1 MPEPSPCQ
9 CCGRRDAGHA
19 PGHAPEHAPEHDCG
33 DYRQLF
39 ADHGLRCTRQRQVV
53 YAALAGTRE
62 HPTAEAIYEA
72 VRDEAAR
79 DGAKGISLATVYNTL
94 ETLTQR
100 GLCRKL
106 ATPGG
111 PTRFDA
117 FTDEHA
123 HVVAPDGSMAD
134 LPEDLSDRV
143 MAGVRDPELIAE
155 IEQRLGLKV
164 GRISIHLAAE

>member
-1 MPEPSPCQ
+1 MSDH
-9 CCGRRDAGHA
+9 RA
-19 PGHAPEHAPEHDCG
+19 
-33 DYRQLF
+33 LF
-39 ADHGLRCTRQRQVV
+39 AAHGLRCTRQRQVV

-62 HPTAEAIYEA
+62 HPTAEAIYDA
-72 VRDEAAR
+72 VKSAPDAA
-79 DGAKGISLATVYNTL
+79 DGSISLATVYNTL

-111 PTRFDA
+111 PTRYDA

-123 HVVAPDGSMAD
+123 HVLAPDGSLLD
-134 LPEDLSDRV
+134 LPDDLSHRI
-143 MAGVRDPELIAE
+143 MAGVRDPDLIAE
-155 IEQRLGLKV
+155 IEQRLGVKV

>member
-1 MPEPSPCQ
+1 MAVPTTPNH
-9 CCGRRDAGHA
+9 RA
-19 PGHAPEHAPEHDCG
+19 
-33 DYRQLF
+33 LF
-39 ADHGLRCTRQRQVV
+39 AAHGLRCTRQRQVV
-53 YAALAGTRE
+53 YTALAGTRE

-72 VRDEAAR
+72 VRE
-79 DGAKGISLATVYNTL
+79 GQGEPGISLATVYNTL

-117 FTDEHA
+117 ITDEHA
-123 HVVAPDGSMAD
+123 HVVAPDGRMMD
-134 LPEDLSDRV
+134 LPDDLSDRV

-155 IEQRLGLKV
+155 IEKRLGVRV
-164 GRISIHLAAE
+164 GRISIHLSAQEAAE

>member
-1 MPEPSPCQ
+1 MSDSTHSQGPL
-9 CCGRRDAGHA
+9 AHA
-19 PGHAPEHAPEHDCG
+19 DHRA
-33 DYRQLF
+33 LF
-39 ADHGLRCTRQRQVV
+39 AAHGLRCTRQRQVV

-62 HPTAEAIYEA
+62 HPTAEAIYDSVKGSAEA
-72 VRDEAAR
+72 G
-79 DGAKGISLATVYNTL
+79 DGTISLATVYNTL

-117 FTDEHA
+117 ITDEHA
-123 HVVAPDGSMAD
+123 HVIAPDGSMVD
-134 LPEDLSDRV
+134 LPDDLSHRV

-155 IEQRLGLKV
+155 IEQRLGVTV

>member
-1 MPEPSPCQ
+1 MSDPTNNQGPPT
-9 CCGRRDAGHA
+9 HA
-19 PGHAPEHAPEHDCG
+19 DHRA
-33 DYRQLF
+33 LF
-39 ADHGLRCTRQRQVV
+39 AAHGLRCTRQRQVV

-62 HPTAEAIYEA
+62 HPTAEAIYDAVKATPEA
-72 VRDEAAR
+72 G
-79 DGAKGISLATVYNTL
+79 DGTISLATVYNTL

-117 FTDEHA
+117 ITDEHA
-123 HVVAPDGSMAD
+123 HVQAPDGSLVD
-134 LPEDLSDRV
+134 LPDDLSRRV
-143 MAGVRDPELIAE
+143 MAGVRDPALIDE
-155 IEQRLGLKV
+155 IEQRLGVKV

>member
-1 MPEPSPCQ
+1 MSDLGP
-9 CCGRRDAGHA
+9 
-19 PGHAPEHAPEHDCG
+19 
-33 DYRQLF
+33 RQLEEHRDLF
-39 ADHGLRCTRQRQVV
+39 AAHGLRCTRQRQVV

-72 VRDEAAR
+72 VREDAA
-79 DGAKGISLATVYNTL
+79 GISLATVYNTL
-94 ETLTQR
+94 ETLSQC

-117 FTDEHA
+117 VTSEHA
-123 HVVAPDGSMAD
+123 HVVGADGSMVD
-134 LPEDLSDRV
+134 LPGDLSDRV

-155 IEQRLGLKV
+155 IERRLGVRV
-164 GRISIHLAAE
+164 GRISIQLAAE

>member
-1 MPEPSPCQ
+1 MSCGPTCHCQ
-9 CCGRRDAGHA
+9 S
-19 PGHAPEHAPEHDCG
+19 ESG
-33 DYRQLF
+33 DYRELF
-39 ADHGLRCTRQRQVV
+39 AAHGLRCTRQRQVV

-62 HPTAEAIYEA
+62 HPTAEAIYDA
-72 VRDEAAR
+72 VRQDSGSA
-79 DGAKGISLATVYNTL
+79 GISLATVYNTL
-94 ETLTQR
+94 ETLSNC

-111 PTRFDA
+111 PARFDA
-117 FTDEHA
+117 LTDEHA
-123 HVVAPDGSMAD
+123 HVVAADGSMMD

-155 IEQRLGLKV
+155 IEKRLGVTV

>member
-1 MPEPSPCQ
+1 MTESNPCP
-9 CCGRRDAGHA
+9 CDDHRD
-19 PGHAPEHAPEHDCG
+19 
-33 DYRQLF
+33 LF
-39 ADHGLRCTRQRQVV
+39 AAHGLRCTRQRQVV
-53 YAALAGTRE
+53 YAALAVSRE
-62 HPTAEAIYEA
+62 HPTAEAIFDA
-72 VRDEAAR
+72 VRR
-79 DGAKGISLATVYNTL
+79 DAGPDLGPKGISLATVYNTL

-117 FTDEHA
+117 ITDEHA
-123 HVVAPDGSMAD
+123 HVVGADGSMAD

-155 IEQRLGLKV
+155 IERRLGLKV
-164 GRISIHLAAE
+164 GRISIHLSTQEAAE

>member
-1 MPEPSPCQ
+1 MSDSLRCQ
-9 CCGRRDAGHA
+9 IE
-19 PGHAPEHAPEHDCG
+19 EHRA
-33 DYRQLF
+33 LF
-39 ADHGLRCTRQRQVV
+39 AAHGLRCTRQRQVV
-53 YAALAGTRE
+53 YAALAGTKT

-72 VRDEAAR
+72 VRDGTA
-79 DGAKGISLATVYNTL
+79 GISLATVYNTL

-117 FTDEHA
+117 ITDEHA
-123 HVVAPDGSMAD
+123 HVVAPDGSMVD

-155 IEQRLGLKV
+155 IERRLGVKV

>member
-1 MPEPSPCQ
+1 MSDSAPIPPAEPQ
-9 CCGRRDAGHA
+9 LDHRA
-19 PGHAPEHAPEHDCG
+19 
-33 DYRQLF
+33 LF
-39 ADHGLRCTRQRQVV
+39 AAHGLRCTRQRQVV

-62 HPTAEAIYEA
+62 HPTAEAIYET
-72 VRDEAAR
+72 VRTAANEP
-79 DGAKGISLATVYNTL
+79 DSGISLATVYNTL
-94 ETLTQR
+94 ETLSQR

-117 FTDEHA
+117 ITDEHA
-123 HVVAPDGSMAD
+123 HVVAPDGSMVD
-134 LPEDLSDRV
+134 LPDDLSHRV

-155 IEQRLGLKV
+155 IEKRLGVKV

>member
-1 MPEPSPCQ
+1 MP
-9 CCGRRDAGHA
+9 DATHNQGPHENA
-19 PGHAPEHAPEHDCG
+19 DHRA
-33 DYRQLF
+33 LF
-39 ADHGLRCTRQRQVV
+39 AAHGLRCTRQRQVV
-53 YAALAGTRE
+53 YAALAKSRE
-62 HPTAEAIYEA
+62 HPTAEAIYDAVKGCAEA
-72 VRDEAAR
+72 G
-79 DGAKGISLATVYNTL
+79 DGSISLATVYNTL

-117 FTDEHA
+117 ITDEHA
-123 HVVAPDGSMAD
+123 HVVAPDGSLFD

-143 MAGVRDPELIAE
+143 MAGVRHPELIAE
-155 IEQRLGLKV
+155 IEARLGVKV